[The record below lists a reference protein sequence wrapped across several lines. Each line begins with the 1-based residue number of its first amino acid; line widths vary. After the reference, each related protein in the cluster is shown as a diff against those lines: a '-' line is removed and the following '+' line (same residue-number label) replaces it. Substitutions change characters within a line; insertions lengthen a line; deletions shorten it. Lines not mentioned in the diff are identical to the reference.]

1 MRGNFKN
8 KSILITGACGSVGS
22 ELVNQLITKKY
33 EIAEL
38 TAIDNN
44 ESSFFSG
51 TKVFA
56 RSQIKVLSQILSIK
70 MF

>member
-33 EIAEL
+33 EIADL
-38 TAIDNN
+38 AIDNN
-44 ESSFFSG
+44 ESELFSG

-56 RSQIKVLSQILSIK
+56 RSQSKSHSRRYYR
-70 MF
+70 